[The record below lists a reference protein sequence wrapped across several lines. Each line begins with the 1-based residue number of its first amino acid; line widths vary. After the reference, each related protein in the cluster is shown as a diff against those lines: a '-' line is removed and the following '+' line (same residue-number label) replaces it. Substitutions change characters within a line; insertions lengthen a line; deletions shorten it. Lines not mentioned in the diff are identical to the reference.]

1 MVYLKLQVSGGLGT
15 AVPQTSPYWTFGIF
29 LLAACLG
36 SQEAQGLVLHCL
48 AMFIVI
54 HICEMSTDFNW
65 LFHPPLK
72 FELLHKARLKLPSWP
87 CFIFSSFILDFSLPI
102 VRGGNSV
109 EGFSVV
115 QIVQQVSQR
124 RSDPQQWKET
134 VPCLPASSVCRAWGK
149 SQLANPQGQQGPAF
163 PAQLQELGLAVH
175 CPSAPTPALYSN
187 DNHFH
192 ELWRY
197 KYAFSDQKTK
207 LDMKALLCSAKQCWI
222 DPWFTEGIL

>member
-36 SQEAQGLVLHCL
+36 FQEAQGLVLHCL

-134 VPCLPASSVCRAWGK
+134 VPCLPAISVCRAWGF
-149 SQLANPQGQQGPAF
+149 SWQIPRVSRALHSLHSCRSWAWQFTAPVHP
-163 PAQLQELGLAVH
+163 LQHFTVMTITSMNSGGTNMHFLTRK
-175 CPSAPTPALYSN
+175 PS
-187 DNHFH
+187 
-192 ELWRY
+192 
-197 KYAFSDQKTK
+197 
-207 LDMKALLCSAKQCWI
+207 
-222 DPWFTEGIL
+222 